1 MRKRVQPIRV
11 LVVEDSMTARELL
24 LGILKT
30 DADIEVV
37 GTVSSGEDAVRSAQ
51 TLRPDVITMDVILPG
66 MDGFEATRQIMQT
79 APTRIIIVTAT
90 PVDVNAREDF
100 RVLEAGA
107 LTVLVKPT
115 PPGHPKHAELATELL
130 QMIRAMA
137 GVQVV
142 KRWAGQR
149 APEPLAA
156 PVLPFNTGI
165 KPRIVAIGAST
176 GGPLT
181 LKCLLENLPKPFP
194 LPILIVQHIAEGFTQ
209 GFCDWLGQACGMPVY
224 MAHHGQRIA
233 AGAAYVAP
241 WDMQMRVTPLGLIDL
256 VDAPR
261 EYCVRPSA
269 SFMFRAVAQVYGAAA
284 VGVLLTGMGRDGA
297 KELRIMR
304 EAGAVTFAQDKQ
316 SSVIFGM
323 PGEAVKLD
331 AAVYIQPPEV
341 IAMTIGQLVE
351 RLPAQPLPSVGQTRR

>member
-1 MRKRVQPIRV
+1 M
-11 LVVEDSMTARELL
+11 LVVEDSITARELL
-24 LGILKT
+24 LSILDG

-37 GTVSSGEDAVRSAQ
+37 GTAASGEQAVRAAQ

-90 PVDVNAREDF
+90 PVDVNARDDF

-115 PPGHPKHAELATELL
+115 PPGHPKHAELASELL

-149 APEPLAA
+149 APEPAAA
-156 PVLPFNTGI
+156 PLLPSAAAS
-165 KPRIVAIGAST
+165 KPRIVAVGAST

-194 LPILIVQHIAEGFTQ
+194 LPIVIVQHIAEGFTQ
-209 GFCDWLGQACGMPVY
+209 AFVTGSARPAACRSIWHSMASAWLTDRPMWRRGTCRCG
-224 MAHHGQRIA
+224 
-233 AGAAYVAP
+233 
-241 WDMQMRVTPLGLIDL
+241 
-256 VDAPR
+256 
-261 EYCVRPSA
+261 
-269 SFMFRAVAQVYGAAA
+269 
-284 VGVLLTGMGRDGA
+284 
-297 KELRIMR
+297 
-304 EAGAVTFAQDKQ
+304 
-316 SSVIFGM
+316 
-323 PGEAVKLD
+323 
-331 AAVYIQPPEV
+331 
-341 IAMTIGQLVE
+341 
-351 RLPAQPLPSVGQTRR
+351 